1 MHSGH
6 VALLPRKEDRQGGP
20 DGHMSS
26 RGGHGAGADIEP
38 HPLDILAGSMS
49 LRLEDARLEQ
59 ERVVLLSVA
68 IEAARDAARALDTWL
83 VQSLAEHRGSRSA
96 WDLPITTNQLRV
108 ALGRFDATVG
118 EMAVRMQTLMGR
130 ADDRGRGP
138 VRATVPNGETSRLRF
153 ETTVRPP
160 ILARIQLA
168 VPRDEIASAV
178 GDGLYIHTG
187 RKWPVD
193 VQGLCSHPPESTR
206 ELCNP
211 SPHVS
216 CSSRVSFATGIPR
229 RESLFF
235 FTLRSHRS
243 RASCSCHLRRLSPMA
258 FSGQIGSR
266 WRLVSLP
273 PTFWRQ
279 LHPRERIACARP

>member
-96 WDLPITTNQLRV
+96 WDLPITTSQLRS

-130 ADDRGRGP
+130 ADGGAPGP
-138 VRATVPNGETSRLRF
+138 VRGAEPNNETSGIRF
-153 ETTVRPP
+153 EPRVSPP
-160 ILARIQLA
+160 ILARIQRAAAL
-168 VPRDEIASAV
+168 DEIASAV
-178 GDGLYIHTG
+178 G
-187 RKWPVD
+187 
-193 VQGLCSHPPESTR
+193 
-206 ELCNP
+206 
-211 SPHVS
+211 
-216 CSSRVSFATGIPR
+216 
-229 RESLFF
+229 
-235 FTLRSHRS
+235 
-243 RASCSCHLRRLSPMA
+243 
-258 FSGQIGSR
+258 
-266 WRLVSLP
+266 
-273 PTFWRQ
+273 
-279 LHPRERIACARP
+279 